1 MGLCIRIRIQEVKIR
16 VVPIKK
22 KTEEIKSFELPDVLL
37 EGYKLE
43 SPSKRLEIKINSVE
57 VHMILAQI
65 SKLLTPKKDMMKTRA
80 AQTTN
85 PPRKTRK
92 TESSIFRVKIQL
104 SRLEL
109 FTLQTVWKRNNFLK
123 YDG

>member
-1 MGLCIRIRIQEVKIR
+1 LGLCIWVRIQEVKIR
-16 VVPIKK
+16 VPIKK
-22 KTEEIKSFELPDVLL
+22 KTEEIKCFELPDVLL

-43 SPSKRLEIKINSVE
+43 SPSKRLGIKINSVE
-57 VHMILAQI
+57 VYKILVQI
-65 SKLLTPKKDMMKTRA
+65 SKLLTPKKEMMKTSA

-92 TESSIFRVKIQL
+92 TESSMSRVQIQL

-109 FTLQTVWKRNNFLK
+109 FTLQTV
-123 YDG
+123 